1 MNVSLV
7 LVKSDGS
14 TKEFELGP
22 LPVTMGRSD
31 SCKVHVPLPSI
42 SRQHCKLD
50 ADEDEELIVSD
61 LGSSNGTFVNGQRV
75 KRHELVPGDVLALG
89 DVTFVVRIDGHPRS
103 IDAKGALESTAAN
116 AEGGTNAKATGSA
129 GAGAKGGGGVGGGR
143 RDEPMPTGDD
153 LLAGIMDDNDDSD
166 FDLDIMGDEKN

>member
-1 MNVSLV
+1 VNVSLV

-31 SCKVHVPLPSI
+31 TCKVHVPLPSI

-89 DVTFVVRIDGHPRS
+89 EVTFVVRIDGHPRS
-103 IDAKGALESTAAN
+103 INAKEALSTAN
-116 AEGGTNAKATGSA
+116 SSNEVSGG
-129 GAGAKGGGGVGGGR
+129 GAGLPGARVGSGGGAASNPR

-153 LLAGIMDDNDDSD
+153 LLAGIMDDDSDDSD
-166 FDLDIMGDEKN
+166 FDLDVLGGADR

>member
-22 LPVTMGRSD
+22 LPITMGRSD
-31 SCKVHVPLPSI
+31 TCKVHVPLPSV

-103 IDAKGALESTAAN
+103 INAKEALSTAN
-116 AEGGTNAKATGSA
+116 SSTEQAEA
-129 GAGAKGGGGVGGGR
+129 GGGVGGGGSPAGRGGSAGAR

-153 LLAGIMDDNDDSD
+153 LLAGIMDDDNDDSD
-166 FDLDIMGDEKN
+166 FDLDVLGGDDR